1 MTINQIKI
9 NGFLFID
16 LLEMELEQQVNM
28 HPTAVVKG
36 HIAQPEASLFLQQ
49 ATAEKLLVITANDSE
64 GTGHTLFSGFKRP
77 VLYNCERR
85 FHCCASGDRA
95 QFPLRRPQ
103 GDPRISRW
111 GHDL

>member
-36 HIAQPEASLFLQQ
+36 HIAQPEASL
-49 ATAEKLLVITANDSE
+49 
-64 GTGHTLFSGFKRP
+64 
-77 VLYNCERR
+77 
-85 FHCCASGDRA
+85 
-95 QFPLRRPQ
+95 
-103 GDPRISRW
+103 W
-111 GHDL
+111 